1 MPAYCSSCGAAT
13 FSGSAT
19 FCTKCG
25 SGLGQVPASQQRTVP
40 ITRPR
45 PSAPAPIQP
54 IQVTVRLPKS
64 VGVALLLALLF
75 GPFGLLYA
83 TVKGGLIMLAVEF
96 FGGILLFLSVV
107 AAGSTGS
114 LNAPGAAIVGG
125 LALLWLFAFGIQ
137 IVCAVWAVM
146 AAQSYNREI
155 LFSMMRA

>member
-1 MPAYCSSCGAAT
+1 
-13 FSGSAT
+13 
-19 FCTKCG
+19 
-25 SGLGQVPASQQRTVP
+25 
-40 ITRPR
+40 
-45 PSAPAPIQP
+45 
-54 IQVTVRLPKS
+54 
-64 VGVALLLALLF
+64 LLF